1 MVWVTRELL
10 PVWNGPGK
18 LYHILC
24 GCKIALAQGCYR
36 WKQDQV
42 LRKLAE
48 ATENMTVLANK
59 KPQCYQ
65 KQLVLYS
72 LYQQDKQ

>member
-1 MVWVTRELL
+1 M
-10 PVWNGPGK
+10 
-18 LYHILC
+18 
-24 GCKIALAQGCYR
+24 
-36 WKQDQV
+36 

-72 LYQQDKQ
+72 LYQQDKQCMRTYPTQDKTSVLTGND